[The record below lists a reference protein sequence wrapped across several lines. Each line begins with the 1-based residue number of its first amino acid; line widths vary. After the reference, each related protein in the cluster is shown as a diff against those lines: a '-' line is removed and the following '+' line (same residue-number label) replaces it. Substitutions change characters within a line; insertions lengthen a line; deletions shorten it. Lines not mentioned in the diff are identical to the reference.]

1 MGRTLCAENIIK
13 SGVYYYVRRVP
24 KDVQKH
30 YARDRVVICLKTKSL
45 YAATRASRSV
55 NAKLE
60 DFWLSLRL
68 QQISVPAHHLLQYQY
83 SPTSSISE
91 ICGITM
97 SYAMK
102 QYFKLKGHG
111 RGSLFFSHVRRAIK
125 YAIDLLGDKDISLY
139 STAEASRLRDWM
151 MERDMST
158 TTVKRNF
165 ADIKSVLNLSIHEHG
180 LDIKNP
186 FANMYLPTDQSQTRR
201 PPFNIKINISI
212 TIHMFLSLINI

>member
-1 MGRTLCAENIIK
+1 MICIHIIVIRMIWVEHMVEHCVPRTYTK

-97 SYAMK
+97 SYAMEL
-102 QYFKLKGHG
+102 YFKLKGRG

-125 YAIDLLGDKDISLY
+125 YAIDLLGDKASLY
-139 STAEASRLRDWM
+139 IQLL
-151 MERDMST
+151 
-158 TTVKRNF
+158 K
-165 ADIKSVLNLSIHEHG
+165 HPG
-180 LDIKNP
+180 
-186 FANMYLPTDQSQTRR
+186 
-201 PPFNIKINISI
+201 
-212 TIHMFLSLINI
+212 

>member
-1 MGRTLCAENIIK
+1 MTTICNQLIDGKSLATICKTDDSVPGKRTVLRHIQENDDAYIGGTFSLQISYNPMICIHIIVIRMMWVEHCVPRTYTK

-45 YAATRASRSV
+45 YSTTRASRSV

-83 SPTSSISE
+83 SPISSISE

-97 SYAMK
+97 SYAMEL
-102 QYFKLKGHG
+102 YFKLKGHG
-111 RGSLFFSHVRRAIK
+111 RGSLFFSHVRRAFK
-125 YAIDLLGDKDISLY
+125 YAIDLLSDKDISLY
-139 STAEASRLRDWM
+139 STTEASR
-151 MERDMST
+151 
-158 TTVKRNF
+158 
-165 ADIKSVLNLSIHEHG
+165 
-180 LDIKNP
+180 
-186 FANMYLPTDQSQTRR
+186 
-201 PPFNIKINISI
+201 
-212 TIHMFLSLINI
+212 